1 MMRKYL
7 LLTFALVFCMG
18 AKAQFVIHTTDDKTV
33 DVKGNL
39 TPVTKDQATRFGGV
53 RIDSVSSVE
62 RRPRITGEAIE
73 LSHNVAG
80 IYFGD
85 FWKEG
90 YGDYYFILSN
100 DSVGR
105 AGADGDMVP
114 RHEGGWLLYVD
125 IWAALSKDHAR
136 PIVPEGKYTAS
147 PTRRNGAFTTEF
159 SLAVQNRLH
168 TDSGSLIRTVPFAS
182 GEMNVVHTGEGYDFT
197 AHVTTTEG
205 KTLDFHYAGPITMDD
220 YSNDSTA
227 VDSTVISGDVDI
239 RPVLAQYMLYP
250 GTKTDNYVLRLFDVS
265 QVTDDGVHPA
275 VPGMKLNM
283 DLYTAKDSDLV
294 GTYKVGTKKNNYSIN
309 EEPGVFF
316 PGTKYATITLG
327 SFCER
332 VNKNLSVA
340 YCSITGGTMT
350 ISKTDDGK
358 YHVKADLLTD
368 KGNKVTCDYTGDI
381 TAFQSA
387 Q

>member
-1 MMRKYL
+1 MMRQFL
-7 LLTFALVFCMG
+7 LLAFALVTCIG
-18 AKAQFVIHTTDDKTV
+18 AKAQFVVHTTDNKTV
-33 DVKGNL
+33 DVKGNMS
-39 TPVTKDQATRFGGV
+39 PVADGQLLRLGGV
-53 RIDSVSSVE
+53 RVDSVSSIT
-62 RRPRITGEAIE
+62 RRPLATDEAIE
-73 LSHNVAG
+73 LSSNVAG

-105 AGADGDMVP
+105 TGVNGDMVP

-125 IWAALSKDHAR
+125 IWAALKNHAQ

-168 TDSGSLIRTVPFAS
+168 TDSGSIIRTVPFSS
-182 GEMNVVHTGEGYDFT
+182 GEMNVVHTGAGYDFT
-197 AHVTTTEG
+197 AHITTTEG
-205 KTLDFHYAGPITMDD
+205 KTLDFHYAGPITMEDHSDD
-220 YSNDSTA
+220 TTTE
-227 VDSTVISGDVDI
+227 DSTVISGDVNI

-250 GTKTDNYVLRLFDVS
+250 GTKTDNYVLRLFDVN
-265 QVTDDGVHPA
+265 QVTTDGVHPA

-350 ISKTDDGK
+350 ISKTEDGK

-368 KGNKVTCDYTGDI
+368 KGDKVTCDYTGAI